1 MPWNLTTILILL
13 VVLFA
18 GYGIGLLEMHLRRQ
32 KRIKQL
38 EAALQAQP
46 PMQAGAPVVSA
57 SVPANPGLLRLSS
70 GDDQS
75 LKLELDGA
83 SLGSPASVTPQQRR
97 RLVTILNG
105 LRPWVEAGPLAPVT
119 RTGPDQSD
127 VPADLVPPLP
137 PTPVEVVPVFN
148 RRAKPAQP
156 APAAQS
162 IVAQIDEILQ
172 SRLVGTPLAARRI
185 RLGETPGGEVLVFI
199 GADRYDGL
207 EAVPDQEVVTVIRSA
222 IAEWEKKVK

>member
-1 MPWNLTTILILL
+1 
-13 VVLFA
+13 
-18 GYGIGLLEMHLRRQ
+18 
-32 KRIKQL
+32 
-38 EAALQAQP
+38 
-46 PMQAGAPVVSA
+46 
-57 SVPANPGLLRLSS
+57 
-70 GDDQS
+70 
-75 LKLELDGA
+75 
-83 SLGSPASVTPQQRR
+83 
-97 RLVTILNG
+97 
-105 LRPWVEAGPLAPVT
+105 
-119 RTGPDQSD
+119 
-127 VPADLVPPLP
+127 
-137 PTPVEVVPVFN
+137 VEVVPVFN